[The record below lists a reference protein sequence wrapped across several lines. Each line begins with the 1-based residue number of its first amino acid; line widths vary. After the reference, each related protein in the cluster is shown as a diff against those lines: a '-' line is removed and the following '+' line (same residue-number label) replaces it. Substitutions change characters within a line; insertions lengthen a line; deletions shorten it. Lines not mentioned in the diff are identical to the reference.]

1 MVNPLKA
8 SDVVKMRQ
16 TQMWSFCLTLSQP
29 VSSPMTVHSEPREK
43 GGVELCAWGSE
54 RGEEPCV
61 QGMQVKQTSLFWS
74 FKPLSLKRQLV
85 RNGKK
90 TTTWTFMGF
99 FYLAVR
105 GNLYSSHKVIWVWG
119 FLIYLLA
126 IIKRITH
133 MKVKWKLRDC
143 HCWCVCVP

>member
-1 MVNPLKA
+1 
-8 SDVVKMRQ
+8 
-16 TQMWSFCLTLSQP
+16 MWSFCLTLSQP

-90 TTTWTFMGF
+90 QRREHLWDF
-99 FYLAVR
+99 FTLQ
-105 GNLYSSHKVIWVWG
+105 
-119 FLIYLLA
+119 
-126 IIKRITH
+126 
-133 MKVKWKLRDC
+133 
-143 HCWCVCVP
+143 